1 MHGLDQGNVPEEES
15 LSLHNFRDDMK
26 TGKDELNNK
35 IVSLISEYLRFRKP
49 TVEGDRYT
57 IENPISVIIRKK
69 GVVKLSNG
77 YSIPFDIVTKRSI
90 LGIVYF
96 ALKNGIRFGEGEY
109 EWKLDY
115 QNRIIQTHQGI
126 KFKINKV
133 GLLDETFL
141 YQSHFSGLD
150 LKNKVVVT
158 AGAYIGD
165 TPLFYSYYGAKVY
178 GFEPDPISYAQ
189 ALENIKL
196 NPKLSENIVLRN
208 YAIGIDGD
216 IDFPVDPK
224 DSAGSSIYENEGLK
238 TIKIKSKSIL
248 TILNEFNILE
258 PFLLDL
264 DIKGSEFSVIEDASI
279 EKFQRIRIEYSP
291 YLLNSKNETL
301 DYLLYKLKNYGFNKF
316 RIYKH
321 YNLRFDLM
329 NHGTLEAEK

>member
-1 MHGLDQGNVPEEES
+1 MS
-15 LSLHNFRDDMK
+15 Y
-26 TGKDELNNK
+26 K
-35 IVSLISEYLRFRKP
+35 IVDLISAYLRFRKP

-57 IENPISVIIRKK
+57 IKNPISVFIRKK
-69 GVVKLSNG
+69 GLVKLSNG
-77 YSIPFDIVTKRSI
+77 YSIPFDIETKGSI
-90 LGIVYF
+90 LSIVSF
-96 ALKNGIRFGEGEY
+96 ALSNGIRFGEGEY
-109 EWKLDY
+109 QWKLDY
-115 QNRIIQTHQGI
+115 KNGIIETHQGI
-126 KFKINKV
+126 KFKINKI

-141 YQSHFSGLD
+141 YQIHFSSLD
-150 LKNKVVVT
+150 LKDKVIVT

-178 GFEPDPISYAQ
+178 GFEPDPFSYAQ

-196 NPKLSENIVLRN
+196 NPKLSENIVLGN
-208 YAIGIDGD
+208 YAIGTDRD
-216 IDFPVDPK
+216 IDFPVNPN
-224 DSAGSSIYENEGLK
+224 SSGGSSEYKVEGLK
-238 TIKIKSKSIL
+238 TVKIKSKSIS
-248 TILNEFNILE
+248 TILNEFNISE

-301 DYLLYKLKNYGFNKF
+301 DYLLNKLKNYGFNKL

-321 YNLRFDLM
+321 NNLRFDLM